1 MPLTAVYSTLAT
13 EAITRHQRY
22 VIYVLYRRDF
32 FRDKHLSGC
41 PDLILIYTPCT
52 VRAKKIGVKDP
63 SDFYKDP
70 TKYNGL
76 KVGTRDSLYMYRT
89 VAYFFVGKS
98 LIWMKNSTVRNKKFG
113 AKDPSDFNTDPTI
126 TG

>member
-1 MPLTAVYSTLAT
+1 MYCT
-13 EAITRHQRY
+13 EGI
-22 VIYVLYRRDF
+22 F

-76 KVGTRDSLYMYRT
+76 KVIRYICIVQLH
-89 VAYFFVGKS
+89 AFIFEK
-98 LIWMKNSTVRNKKFG
+98 
-113 AKDPSDFNTDPTI
+113 I
-126 TG
+126 T